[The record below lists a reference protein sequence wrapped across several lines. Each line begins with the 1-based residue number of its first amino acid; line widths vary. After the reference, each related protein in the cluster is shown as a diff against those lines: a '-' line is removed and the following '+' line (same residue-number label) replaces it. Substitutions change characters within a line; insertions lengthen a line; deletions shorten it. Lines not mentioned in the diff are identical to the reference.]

1 MDKNEDYFFKPR
13 SLKPGSRYKVY
24 FDNSGERMEASGFDL
39 ASRGFLVKFH
49 SSQLIIFEE
58 LG

>member
-39 ASRGFLVKFH
+39 ASRGFYVHFK
-49 SSQLIIFEE
+49 SSELIIFEE
-58 LG
+58 LE